1 VTSPHVGAPDADV
14 EVSLAAGATVAFE
27 LQPGPRVPALT
38 DCAGKEATMKSARWL
53 TVSVL
58 VAALALV
65 PAFGVSAAAKAE
77 KADKPDKAE
86 KADKADK
93 ADKTPAAA
101 TRTEN
106 VVPLDQVPAA
116 VKATIDKEAKD
127 DAAPVAVTRETDKKG
142 KTYYE
147 VQMTKK
153 NKAQFVHIA
162 EDGKVLKRDSARK
175 QMKEESKADKK

>member
-1 VTSPHVGAPDADV
+1 VC
-14 EVSLAAGATVAFE
+14 
-27 LQPGPRVPALT
+27 PALT
-38 DCAGKEATMKSARWL
+38 DCAGKEAKMKSSRWL

-58 VAALALV
+58 VTALALV

-86 KADKADK
+86 KADKG
-93 ADKTPAAA
+93 DKTPAAA
-101 TRTEN
+101 TKTEN

-127 DAAPVAVTRETDKKG
+127 ATPVAVTKETDKKG

-162 EDGKVLKRDSARK
+162 EDGKVLKRDSAGK